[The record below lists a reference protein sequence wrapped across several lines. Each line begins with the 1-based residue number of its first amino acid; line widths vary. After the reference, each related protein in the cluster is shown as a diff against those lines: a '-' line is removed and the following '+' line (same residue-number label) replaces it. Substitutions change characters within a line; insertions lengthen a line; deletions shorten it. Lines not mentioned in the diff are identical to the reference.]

1 MSQSLAPY
9 REAIRNESA
18 SPLDMLFAVL
28 WAIVAISGWLWLGPT
43 WVEALRPGPD
53 RVNDF
58 YQDWGS
64 ARNHVL
70 GLPVYTHHAM
80 SLPRHLGLS
89 FGARQTIEYNAHPP
103 AAVLMVLPLAYLD
116 YRNAV
121 LAWNLISLLAFA
133 ASLKIVARALDLSW
147 MTLPPALALLAFC
160 HPLFGNVYLCQLT
173 LVLVFL
179 VTLIWNLERSGRSNQ
194 AGLVMGVAAAIKL
207 FPAYLVLFYVARS
220 RLRPAG
226 AATISFCALNL
237 AAALVLGL
245 EAYHDYVAT
254 VIPAQAQF
262 SGCAYNLSITGLWH
276 KLFNPLIETGAI
288 EPLWPS
294 PGLAR
299 WGALLCNLAVTL
311 IAAVCVRRA
320 QTAPERQIAM
330 GTVISA
336 MLLVSP
342 VTWDVSLPLLLV
354 PIALLA
360 HWANRSGSPWMPAV
374 LVLILAIAWIP
385 QNTLTQLALAL
396 NDQPPGVFSWKFVL
410 GAPSLKFY
418 ALLAMFA
425 MGIAA
430 LRAETRKQPVLASPC
445 AP

>member
-9 REAIRNESA
+9 REAIGNKAA

-28 WAIVAISGWLWLGPT
+28 WSIVAISGWLWLGSM

-53 RVNDF
+53 RINDF

-70 GLPVYTHHAM
+70 GLPVYTHHAT

-89 FGARQTIEYNAHPP
+89 LRARQSIEYNAHPP
-103 AAVLMVLPLAYLD
+103 AAVLMVLPLACLD
-116 YRNAV
+116 YRNAA

-147 MTLPPALALLAFC
+147 MALPPALALLAFC
-160 HPLFGNVYLCQLT
+160 HPLFGTVYLCQLT

-179 VTLIWNLERSGRSNQ
+179 VTLIWDLERSGQSSR
-194 AGLVMGVAAAIKL
+194 AGLVMGAAAAIKL
-207 FPAYLVLFYVARS
+207 FPAYLVLFHLARG

-226 AATISFCALNL
+226 AAAISFCALNL
-237 AAALVLGL
+237 AAASVLGL
-245 EAYHDYVAT
+245 EAFHDYLAT

-262 SGCAYNLSITGLWH
+262 SGCAYNLSIVGLWH
-276 KLFNPLIETGAI
+276 KLFNPLIETGAV
-288 EPLWPS
+288 EALWLS

-299 WGALLCNLAVTL
+299 WGAVLCNLAVTL
-311 IAAVCVRRA
+311 VAAVCVRRA
-320 QTAPERQIAM
+320 RTALEREIAM
-330 GTVISA
+330 GAVISA

-360 HWANRSGSPWMPAV
+360 HSANRSSSPGMLAV

-385 QNTLTQLALAL
+385 QNTLTQLALAHSG
-396 NDQPPGVFSWKFVL
+396 QPPGVFSWRFML

-418 ALLAMFA
+418 ALLATFA
-425 MGIAA
+425 MGTAA
-430 LRAETRKQPVLASPC
+430 FRAEKRKPPVLASPC
-445 AP
+445 AS